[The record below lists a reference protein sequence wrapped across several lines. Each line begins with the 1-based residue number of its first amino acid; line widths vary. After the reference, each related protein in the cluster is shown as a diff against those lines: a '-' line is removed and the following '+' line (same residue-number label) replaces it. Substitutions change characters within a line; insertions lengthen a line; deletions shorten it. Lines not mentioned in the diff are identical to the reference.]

1 MTDDMHQH
9 RRQGDHEDA
18 GSHRMQRIADSA
30 VTKVVAATAVALL
43 PILLGVI
50 AFLGS
55 GALNDIKHEQE
66 VQGDAIQ
73 QIKSDVR
80 DVNTRLDAQVIRQV
94 DSNTKHIDKLEDRVQ
109 TLERA
114 VRTP

>member
-9 RRQGDHEDA
+9 HRQSDPDA
-18 GSHRMQRIADSA
+18 TRMERVAQSA
-30 VTKVVAATAVALL
+30 VTKVVAAGAVALL

-50 AFLGS
+50 AWFG
-55 GALNDIKHEQE
+55 GAALSNIQVAQQEQG
-66 VQGDAIQ
+66 QAIQ

-94 DSNTKHIDKLEDRVQ
+94 DSNSRRLDSLDDRVQ

-114 VRTP
+114 VPLP